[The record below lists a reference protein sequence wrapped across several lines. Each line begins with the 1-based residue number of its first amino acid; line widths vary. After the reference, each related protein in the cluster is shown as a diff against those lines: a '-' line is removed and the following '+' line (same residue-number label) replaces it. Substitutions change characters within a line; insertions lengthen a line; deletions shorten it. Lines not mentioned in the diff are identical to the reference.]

1 MFELSFTFIDWGVIL
16 SYFLFLVFLSWKRA
30 GEDQDE
36 ESFLLSGRKMTLPA
50 FVATLVSTWYGGILG
65 VGEYS
70 YQFGISQWLLFGFP
84 FYIFSALFAWL
95 LAGKIRLNK
104 ALSLP
109 EAVGNFY
116 GEKAGRFSAVPIF
129 ILVSPA
135 PYILMLGLIFQYLT
149 GGTENFLWYAAAVAL
164 FSVAYVSFG
173 GFSAVVRTD
182 MLQVALMFGGF
193 IFLLGFSHMQ
203 FGPLASLWESVPS
216 TYRDITGGQDLQYIL
231 VWFFIALWTF
241 VDPSFHQRA
250 AAAKSPSTA
259 RKGIFISILLWSVFD
274 FMTMFSG
281 MYGWAI
287 LGPELNE
294 PIMVYPYL
302 ANEILP
308 VGLKG
313 LFFVALLA
321 TIMST
326 LDSYLFLSGQTLGRD
341 LLVKLFPDTAN
352 NRLTRISVLVAAVL
366 GILLIIIYPSV
377 INLWYVIGSVMIP
390 GLLIP
395 VLGVYIHLFSLKK
408 SWVLPTMGAS
418 IGVSLVW
425 LILGTLTS
433 EELYSYTF
441 LGLEPFY
448 PGLFVS
454 IIFWLLGRSTRWG
467 NHGNTKAQNEKN
479 GTRWQQAEDEQP
491 F

>member
-1 MFELSFTFIDWGVIL
+1 MSDLSFTVIDWGVIL
-16 SYFLFLVFLSWKRA
+16 SYFLLLVFLSWKR
-30 GEDQDE
+30 GKEDQDE
-36 ESFLLSGRKMTLPA
+36 ESFLLSGRKITLPA

-70 YQFGISQWLLFGFP
+70 YQFGVSQWLLFGLP

-95 LAGKIRLNK
+95 LAGKIRMNK

-109 EAVGNFY
+109 EAVGHFY

-149 GGTENFLWYAAAVAL
+149 GSTENFLWYAVAVAL

-182 MLQVALMFGGF
+182 MLQIALMFGGF
-193 IFLLGFSHMQ
+193 IILLAFSYMQ
-203 FGPLASLWESVPS
+203 FGSLDTLWGAVPPN
-216 TYRDITGGQDLQYIL
+216 YLDITGGQDLQYIL

-287 LGPELNE
+287 LGPDLDE

-308 VGLKG
+308 VGLNG

-341 LLVKLFPDTAN
+341 LLVKLFPNTER
-352 NRLTRISVLVAAVL
+352 NRLTRLSILIAAVL

-377 INLWYVIGSVMIP
+377 INLWYIIGSVMIP

-395 VLGVYIHLFSLKK
+395 VLGVYIRLFSLKK
-408 SWVLPTMGAS
+408 SWALPTMLSGT
-418 IGVSLVW
+418 GVSLVW

-433 EELYSYTF
+433 DELYTYTF
-441 LGLEPFY
+441 MGVEPFY

-454 IIFWLLGRSTRWG
+454 VMFWIMGRPANKG
-467 NHGNTKAQNEKN
+467 ATKTPKHEKEH
-479 GTRWQQAEDEQP
+479 T
-491 F
+491 